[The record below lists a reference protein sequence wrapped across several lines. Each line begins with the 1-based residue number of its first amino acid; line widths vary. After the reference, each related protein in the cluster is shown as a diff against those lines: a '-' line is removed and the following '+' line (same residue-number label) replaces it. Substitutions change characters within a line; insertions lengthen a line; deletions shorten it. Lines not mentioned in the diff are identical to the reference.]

1 MMPKLTIDYPPP
13 LLEEARKAAQMTKQ
27 SLESYVL
34 QATLERIQRQNRDSD
49 AKQPAPRPRRS
60 WSKEQFVRNR
70 VWIEDN
76 IQTLEQNYPDQWV
89 IVHEQK
95 VVGADRKMGDAQ
107 DKAAQVIGNIF
118 KAGSMMHFVEVSRRV
133 Y

>member
-1 MMPKLTIDYPPP
+1 MSTLTIDYPPP

-27 SLESYVL
+27 SVETYVL
-34 QATLERIQRQNRDSD
+34 QATLERIQRQRRDAD
-49 AKQPAPRPRRS
+49 AKNPKTS
-60 WSKEQFVRNR
+60 NGWSKEQFVQNR

-76 IQTLEQNYPDQWV
+76 IQTLQQTYPDQWV

-95 VVGADRKMGDAQ
+95 VVGADRKMGNAQ
-107 DKAAQVIGNIF
+107 DKAAEVIGNIF
-118 KAGSMMHFVEVSRRV
+118 RAGALMHFVEVTRRV

>member
-1 MMPKLTIDYPPP
+1 MSKLTIDYPPP
-13 LLEEARKAAQMTKQ
+13 LLEEARKAAKMSKQ
-27 SLESYVL
+27 SVETYVL
-34 QATLERIQRQNRDSD
+34 QATLERIQRQMRDAD
-49 AKQPAPRPRRS
+49 AKNPKTSRG
-60 WSKEQFVRNR
+60 WSKEQFVQNR
-70 VWIEDN
+70 VWIENN

-95 VVGADRKMGDAQ
+95 VVGADRKMGNAQ

-118 KAGSMMHFVEVSRRV
+118 KAGALMHFVEVTRRV

>member
-1 MMPKLTIDYPPP
+1 MAKLTIDYPPP
-13 LLEEARKAAQMTKQ
+13 LLEEARKAAQMSKQ

-34 QATLERIQRQNRDSD
+34 QATLERIQRQNRDTD
-49 AKQPAPRPRRS
+49 AKKPGTARG

-70 VWIEDN
+70 VWIENN
-76 IQTLEQNYPDQWV
+76 IQTLQQNYPDQWV

-95 VVGADRKMGDAQ
+95 VVGADRKMGNAQ

-118 KAGSMMHFVEVSRRV
+118 RAGALMHFVEVTRRV

>member
-1 MMPKLTIDYPPP
+1 MSKLTIDYPSE

-27 SLESYVL
+27 SVETYVL
-34 QATLERIQRQNRDSD
+34 QATLERIQRQRRDAD
-49 AKQPAPRPRRS
+49 AKNPKSAS
-60 WSKEQFVRNR
+60 GWSKEQFVQNR

-76 IQTLEQNYPDQWV
+76 IQTLEKDYPDQWV

-95 VVGADRKMGDAQ
+95 VVGADCKMGHAQ

-118 KAGSMMHFVEVSRRV
+118 RAGALMHFVEVTRRV